1 MFVTDAVVQ
10 RILRS
15 ALGFLVSAVVI
26 AAGIALASRLP
37 PRHQLTVMAIG
48 FLVGGAIA
56 GAWLTSIAF
65 GSFRVASTVCSAAAV
80 ALGGM
85 WFVLLAPAEGKRT
98 ELLLAAGAGWAAAG
112 LLMGLG
118 FTRWDRNA
126 WLLLIGPL
134 VFGLS
139 GVASRLA
146 FDLVQD
152 PLLALVTASLVATA
166 FGGAL
171 FSTAAMLLN

>member
-1 MFVTDAVVQ
+1 MTRAAVAQ
-10 RILRS
+10 RILRR

-26 AAGIALASRLP
+26 GAGIALASRLP

-48 FLVGGAIA
+48 FSVGGALA
-56 GAWLTSIAF
+56 GAVLTSIAF
-65 GSFRVASTVCSAAAV
+65 GSFRTASIVCSAAAV

-85 WFVLLAPAEGKRT
+85 WFVLLAPTEAERT

-118 FTRWDRNA
+118 FTRWDRRA
-126 WLLLIGPL
+126 WLLLLGPL
-134 VFGLS
+134 VFGAS

-152 PLLALVTASLVATA
+152 PVLALVTASLVATVL
-166 FGGAL
+166 GGAL